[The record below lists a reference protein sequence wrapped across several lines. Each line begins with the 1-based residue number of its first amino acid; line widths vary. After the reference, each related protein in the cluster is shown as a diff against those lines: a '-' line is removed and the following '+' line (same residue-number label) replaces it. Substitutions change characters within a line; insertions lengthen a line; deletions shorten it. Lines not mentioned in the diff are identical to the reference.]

1 MGFLSVQHLST
12 HDLPPSIHPCLVRWR
27 SHSSVVLKEACQEML
42 FVLAFEIK
50 NHESLPLVPC
60 VRVVINPII
69 GDSTPIPRE
78 SRAVLVPL
86 VTVQV
91 ERADKG
97 PLCTAAHMSDC
108 SLCHEVTREE
118 RILNR

>member
-1 MGFLSVQHLST
+1 
-12 HDLPPSIHPCLVRWR
+12 
-27 SHSSVVLKEACQEML
+27 ML